1 MHELQMYIE
10 RVWDV
15 DLENWIRGDT
25 LCLQTKGAARPW
37 VLRDCKFKSIAIFPD
52 NSQALD
58 FISTGRHCS
67 EKGNSLFAGVA
78 LDGRSGGQSALW
90 VSRGELYR
98 KWRHDEGYKLLIST
112 PGPL

>member
-58 FISTGRHCS
+58 FYFDW
-67 EKGNSLFAGVA
+67 KALFGEREIVYLPELPLTADQV
-78 LDGRSGGQSALW
+78 GQSALW

-98 KWRHDEGYKLLIST
+98 KWRHDEGYKLLIAS
-112 PGPL
+112 